1 MAEVFFY
8 HLTQTPLEVTLP
20 ELLEKSRTS
29 GWKALVKCG
38 TAARMHWLDER
49 LWTGQD
55 AGFLPH
61 AVSGGAYDADQPILL
76 TLDESAANGAQILMV
91 VDGAAVSADEVAR
104 FQRVCVVFDGNDA
117 AALDFARGQ
126 WKLLTD
132 AGCPAKYW
140 SQETGSW
147 AQKASKNL

>member
-8 HLTQTPLEVTLP
+8 HLTRTPLEVTLP
-20 ELLEKSRTS
+20 ELLEKSRAR

-38 TAARMHWLDER
+38 TSARMNWLDER

-61 AVSGGAYDADQPILL
+61 AVSGGADDADQPVLL
-76 TLDESAANGAQILMV
+76 TLDETAANGAQILMA
-91 VDGAAVSADEVAR
+91 VDGASVSADEVER
-104 FQRVCVVFDGNDA
+104 FQRVCVVFDGNDT